1 MSEHNKNF
9 YSLKEVERCLEA
21 SKEFQDGEEIYY
33 FIGALRYVYDENK
46 QLKSQL
52 QQKENIIKELKK
64 TELKYDALLVIQENT
79 QHRIEKQDERIKE
92 LKEEIVEN
100 EKQIKL
106 LQSKQFDIKANAEQ
120 KLKEKDKEIKEL
132 KKQIKKL
139 TPKEVK

>member
-1 MSEHNKNF
+1 MNILERVKDKYELTRSVKVTDVKGYLQEEYKRANKREE
-9 YSLKEVERCLEA
+9 LIRQQEKE
-21 SKEFQDGEEIYY
+21 
-33 FIGALRYVYDENK
+33 
-46 QLKSQL
+46 
-52 QQKENIIKELKK
+52 IKELKK